1 VLIGANLF
9 PVFAAFYYW
18 MPKITGRLMNERL
31 GKWSF
36 WLMFI
41 GFNITFFPMH
51 ITGIT
56 GMPRRIYTYSEGFGW
71 GRLNLLATVGA
82 FVLGIGI
89 LISLWNFLVSAR
101 RGALAGNNPWRADSL
116 EWATTSPPAP
126 YGTVHIPTVQ
136 SRHPLWDEYD
146 EEYDPNGQ
154 RILDEGRLTLATT
167 WLDAEPW
174 ALAQVPEATISPLF
188 FALGMTAIFTG
199 LIFQLLW
206 LALAG
211 IIVALVM
218 SAIWL
223 WPKRKGETA

>member
-1 VLIGANLF
+1 
-9 PVFAAFYYW
+9 
-18 MPKITGRLMNERL
+18 MDERL
-31 GKWSF
+31 GRWSF
-36 WLMFI
+36 WIMFI
-41 GFNITFFPMH
+41 GFNVAFFPMH

-56 GMPRRIYTYSEGFGW
+56 GMPRRIYTYPEGFGW
-71 GRLNLLATVGA
+71 GRLNLLATIGA

-89 LISLWNFLVSAR
+89 LVSLWNFLVSAR
-101 RGALAGNNPWRADSL
+101 RGAIAGNNPWRADSL
-116 EWATTSPPAP
+116 EWVTSSPPAP
-126 YGTVHIPTVQ
+126 YGTVHIPTVR
-136 SRHPLWDEYD
+136 SRHPLWDDYD

-154 RILDEGRLTLATT
+154 RILDEGRFTLATT
-167 WLDAEPW
+167 WRDAEPW
-174 ALAQVPEATISPLF
+174 ALAQVPEATISPLL

-223 WPKRKGETA
+223 WPKSQGETA